1 MRRPT
6 PSPFLSSHALSLSSS
21 PLFLFSLLA
30 ITACSSSTGAAPSA
44 SADAGAPEAGEPD
57 AASSGAAADK
67 CAAVPKA
74 SKCATDGA
82 WIRGVVHFDAK
93 HVTAAKP
100 VLRIALRH
108 SFALVAGEE
117 AIGGRLHTFLS
128 VPVTDPSTGE
138 IPFALD
144 MCRFGTGMFS
154 EENGPFH
161 LVLMLDENDNND
173 LDAASTNEDAVTIAT
188 PDKGELVKMTT
199 LDVSCHAAS
208 ACLDVTLD
216 CVDGAPCT
224 TFEPIASCAK
234 KTPGCK
240 SADAFCK

>member
-1 MRRPT
+1 MDR
-6 PSPFLSSHALSLSSS
+6 SSAS
-21 PLFLFSLLA
+21 PLLYSLLLSTLA
-30 ITACSSSTGAAPSA
+30 LGACSSSTAAAPSA
-44 SADAGAPEAGEPD
+44 PADAGGAAVEEPD
-57 AASSGAAADK
+57 AAPAEK

-82 WIRGVVHFDAK
+82 WVRGIVHFDPK
-93 HVTAAKP
+93 KVTSQKP

-108 SFALVAGEE
+108 SFTLVAGEE

-128 VPVTDPSTGE
+128 VPVTDPTTGE

-161 LVLMLDENDNND
+161 LIAMLDENANND
-173 LDAASTNEDAVTIAT
+173 LDTATTNEEAVTIAT

-199 LDVSCHAAS
+199 LDISCHAAS
-208 ACLDVTLD
+208 SCLDITLD
-216 CVDGAPCT
+216 CTDGAACT
-224 TFEPIASCAK
+224 TFAPMASCAK
-234 KTPGCK
+234 KTPSCK
-240 SADAFCK
+240 SADSFCK

>member
-1 MRRPT
+1 MNMNRI
-6 PSPFLSSHALSLSSS
+6 S
-21 PLFLFSLLA
+21 LFSVLA
-30 ITACSSSTGAAPSA
+30 LTACSSSTAATPTA
-44 SADAGAPEAGEPD
+44 PADAGAVVEEPD
-57 AASSGAAADK
+57 ATPAEK

-82 WIRGVVHFDAK
+82 WVRGIVHFDPK
-93 HVTAAKP
+93 KVTSAKP
-100 VLRIALRH
+100 VLRLALRH
-108 SFALVAGEE
+108 SFTLVAGEE

-161 LVLMLDENDNND
+161 LVLILDENDNND
-173 LDAASTNEDAVTIAT
+173 LDAARTNEESITIAT
-188 PDKGELVKMTT
+188 ADKGELVKMTT
-199 LDVSCHAAS
+199 LDLSCHAAS
-208 ACLDVTLD
+208 PCLDVTLD
-216 CVDGAPCT
+216 CTDGASCT
-224 TFEPIASCAK
+224 TFAPIASCTK

-240 SADAFCK
+240 SADSFCK